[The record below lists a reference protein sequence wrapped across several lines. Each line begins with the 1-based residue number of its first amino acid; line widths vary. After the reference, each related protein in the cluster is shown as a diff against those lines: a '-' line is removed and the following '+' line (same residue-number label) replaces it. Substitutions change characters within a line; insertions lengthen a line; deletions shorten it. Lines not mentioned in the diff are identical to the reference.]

1 MRLLSSRV
9 FRRRSHRPLVAAA
22 ALGILTQSAVVLS
35 ESSTSDV
42 GGCTVLVAQAQTS
55 PPQQPEQQ
63 PAQRPPVE
71 QPAGGPPKAP
81 PDALRAPEEKEL
93 TDLGGVLKAMA
104 SAETAPATLAALRAG
119 KPFSFERFGVLV
131 ADVRSIVV
139 LLDARELRARL
150 SKNKELNADTRPG
163 LDQNVGVME
172 GCAPGRF
179 ENRGGPIVFEQV
191 TALVQKHRSQL
202 EPFLFQSVAPQD
214 ATPATPPNPP
224 KKAQ

>member
-1 MRLLSSRV
+1 MRLLNSWV
-9 FRRRSHRPLVAAA
+9 FRRRSNRPLVATAA
-22 ALGILTQSAVVLS
+22 FGILAQSSVLLS
-35 ESSTSDV
+35 DSSTSDI
-42 GGCTVLVAQAQTS
+42 GGCTVLVAQARPS
-55 PPQQPEQQ
+55 PQQQPEQR

-71 QPAGGPPKAP
+71 QPSGGAPKAP
-81 PDALRAPEEKEL
+81 SDALRAPQEKEL

-150 SKNKELNADTRPG
+150 SKNKEVNAETRPG
-163 LDQNVGVME
+163 IDQSVGVME

-179 ENRGGPIVFEQV
+179 ENRGGPTVFEQV

-214 ATPATPPNPP
+214 ATPAIPPNPR
-224 KKAQ
+224 KGQ